1 MTNPSYSE
9 YLYRRDRNGRYSV
22 WLCSSLTGSMQ
33 ECVDSDLTER
43 QAERLTR
50 KLNVAREKSYGHNP
64 PLTVFAP
71 NPPMRLYGRTREGMA
86 LTIRRVGDISH
97 NVHSIRYTHQQDGK
111 DYQHDFNLEEVSAI
125 AVRLGS
131 HGKHAVLLVSEQ
143 DIWDDYPD
151 TMGDHD

>member
-1 MTNPSYSE
+1 MNLSHSE
-9 YLYRRDRNGRYSV
+9 YLYRRDRGGTYSV
-22 WLCSSLTGSMQ
+22 WLCSSLTGDAK
-33 ECVDSDLTER
+33 ECVQADLTER
-43 QAERLTR
+43 QAQRLAQR
-50 KLNVAREKSYGHNP
+50 MNRQREGKYGGNP

-97 NVHSIRYTHQQDGK
+97 NVHSIRYTHRQDGK

-151 TMGDHD
+151 TMGDYD